1 MSAELSLR
9 VKQHLLDSIKHMKQI
24 KACLNE
30 EKTAL
35 QARDLDQI
43 EPLAKQKEILLKNA
57 QADIEAR
64 QQLITSAGFSVDDTG
79 MEKMIAS
86 LPENFA
92 VALTKGW
99 QQLVDLHE
107 DVQELNQTNG
117 MIINKGLQQVDTML
131 GVVQGNPDARSAK
144 TYNAKGR
151 STAALTRTLGQ
162 A

>member
-35 QARDLDQI
+35 QTRELDKI
-43 EPLAKQKEILLKNA
+43 ESLAKQKQLLLESI
-57 QADIEAR
+57 QSDIMAR
-64 QQLITSAGFSVDDTG
+64 QQLIAGAGFSVDDTG
-79 MEKMIAS
+79 MEKMIVS
-86 LPENFA
+86 LPEKFS

-99 QQLVDLHE
+99 QQLVGLHE

-131 GVVQGNPDARSAK
+131 GVVQGNSDARSAK